1 MLREYPRS
9 PPRVGFNWNVEQD
22 SRFNWNTH
30 ADREMI
36 FSWINNLDECREMPV
51 QQEHSKHYRAR
62 KRTLSPFG
70 MDCVMGVNLPGI
82 ETTRRE
88 HLAAL
93 AGFASAIA
101 IGAPDA
107 RAAENGIGHVEQ
119 MRGRASAELA
129 GISRALDRRAQVFVG
144 DNIITE
150 ENARLLLRL
159 GRSTV
164 VRLGE
169 RARLHIDRFLAD
181 TGGVLDLMAGAV
193 QFEHTGPRLQ
203 DELQLRSLYGLIA
216 VRGTRFYAA
225 PTEKGFSVL
234 VGSGSVDV
242 TAGGRTVRVGPQQGT
257 DIPAQGQPPTPP
269 AAWRL
274 PRIRRMQAMFS

>member
-1 MLREYPRS
+1 
-9 PPRVGFNWNVEQD
+9 
-22 SRFNWNTH
+22 
-30 ADREMI
+30 
-36 FSWINNLDECREMPV
+36 
-51 QQEHSKHYRAR
+51 
-62 KRTLSPFG
+62 
-70 MDCVMGVNLPGI
+70 MDCVMGGNLPGI

-93 AGFASAIA
+93 AGFAGAVA
-101 IGAPDA
+101 IGASGA
-107 RAAENGIGHVEQ
+107 RAADNGIGLVEQ
-119 MRGRASAELA
+119 MRGKASAELA
-129 GISRALDRRAQVFVG
+129 GVSRALGQRAQVFVG
-144 DNIITE
+144 DNVITE

-159 GRSTV
+159 GSSTV
-164 VRLGE
+164 IRLGE

-193 QFEHTGPRLQ
+193 QFEHTGPKPQ
-203 DELQLRSLYGLIA
+203 EGFQLRSLYGLIA

-234 VGSGSVDV
+234 VGSGLVEV

-274 PRIRRMQAMFS
+274 PRIRRMQALFS